1 MRSKLNERWKQ
12 SGRAYYELARLLK
25 TTGRYGEIL
34 SISAEHFQ
42 KGQDFETALKV
53 LTRFVNTNPDKK
65 MPQALVRRG
74 EILLE
79 LDHLD
84 DAINHFQRVITNYPT
99 DVSSFEAKY
108 LLGVAYLEKDELDQA
123 NSIWKEILQSSNLTP
138 KAKQWRN
145 SLFALGKLNFH
156 RGKIAESQADEEK
169 KEVEGEQQP
178 AAEVEIA
185 FYDEAT
191 RRLSEYVNRYPESA
205 EIYEARYLLARSL
218 QNQADQPHLEMINA
232 KTDNARQ
239 ELKRKQFSYLMMANQ
254 QLQILNRELRKLE
267 AKDRLDTL
275 GKRLLKSAS
284 FGIAHLLYLT
294 EEYDEAIKAYHEAVN
309 RYPQCTEVLIA
320 YMKMSGCYERLG
332 KKNEAKS
339 MLEQAKI
346 ILKQMPDSVFD
357 TKASNLGR
365 EEWNRWLDW
374 SRELRDSDYKTNQLQ
389 TEAGV

>member
-1 MRSKLNERWKQ
+1 
-12 SGRAYYELARLLK
+12 
-25 TTGRYGEIL
+25 
-34 SISAEHFQ
+34 
-42 KGQDFETALKV
+42 
-53 LTRFVNTNPDKK
+53 
-65 MPQALVRRG
+65 
-74 EILLE
+74 
-79 LDHLD
+79 
-84 DAINHFQRVITNYPT
+84 
-99 DVSSFEAKY
+99 
-108 LLGVAYLEKDELDQA
+108 
-123 NSIWKEILQSSNLTP
+123 
-138 KAKQWRN
+138 
-145 SLFALGKLNFH
+145 
-156 RGKIAESQADEEK
+156 
-169 KEVEGEQQP
+169 
-178 AAEVEIA
+178 
-185 FYDEAT
+185 
-191 RRLSEYVNRYPESA
+191 
-205 EIYEARYLLARSL
+205 
-218 QNQADQPHLEMINA
+218 
-232 KTDNARQ
+232 
-239 ELKRKQFSYLMMANQ
+239 MMANQ